1 MSSKLWEY
9 GEDKYED
16 PSANP
21 NSLLQDFWFYDADT
35 SSHANEPE
43 HQITHINEYVEND
56 KAWYAD
62 MKKQYENIAYS
73 GLICQST
80 KEISQFS
87 NFSAYMEHGI
97 SALSLRDGDYKST
110 ANFPDIAYDLLTNRR
125 YGVGEYVGNNSVD
138 KARMFVA
145 SKFCYANDLFGMAS
159 FQKRSTC
166 VSFSTRKPPISCWT
180 SRFWAASSACS
191 HLSPIT
197 QTSRLTLGQRQVSK
211 TSPSLD
217 CSRMGTS
224 GTSGQHSFHQKSA
237 SCLSQS

>member
-1 MSSKLWEY
+1 MELKAGEGKWFDYCGDTVFAVYGNNPQPSYNQIQIIPSKKTFLQIRFIPVCGNAWIANKFYQTKKVLLLNAKMPYKNIGTRGGFQVRIRGTYNKIQDLYDMSSKLWEY

-87 NFSAYMEHGI
+87 NFSAYMEHG
-97 SALSLRDGDYKST
+97 SLRSVFEMVIT
-110 ANFPDIAYDLLTNRR
+110 SQPPTFPILRT
-125 YGVGEYVGNNSVD
+125 
-138 KARMFVA
+138 
-145 SKFCYANDLFGMAS
+145 
-159 FQKRSTC
+159 TC
-166 VSFSTRKPPISCWT
+166 
-180 SRFWAASSACS
+180 
-191 HLSPIT
+191 
-197 QTSRLTLGQRQVSK
+197 
-211 TSPSLD
+211 
-217 CSRMGTS
+217 
-224 GTSGQHSFHQKSA
+224 
-237 SCLSQS
+237 